1 MLNINFQSLYILSL
15 TRRPHFSALWLRR
28 RRHAPNNNAHSVS
41 QCSTSS
47 CCVVRWSPLLWSGVG
62 RKQRNR
68 ERERASIGVTTHA
81 HAQTIKSF
89 YLETLKLISS
99 LLCVQYQ
106 NNCFGTFVC
115 SRYTNR
121 RVQKIR

>member
-1 MLNINFQSLYILSL
+1 MPQTTTLTQSV
-15 TRRPHFSALWLRR
+15 
-28 RRHAPNNNAHSVS
+28 NAAHRVVVLLDGLL
-41 QCSTSS
+41 CSGLVWDGNKETE
-47 CCVVRWSPLLWSGVG
+47 
-62 RKQRNR
+62 R